1 MHIGIEFQMLC
12 DNQRTK
18 NLARDKWLIGIAK
31 E

>member
-1 MHIGIEFQMLC
+1 MLC